1 MKKIKKV
8 VLAYSGGL
16 DTSVIIS
23 WLIENYGCEVV
34 TYSADLGQEEELD
47 GLEEKAAKSGAI
59 KSYIDDLTD
68 EFVEDFVFETIKS
81 GAKYQ
86 KKYLLGT
93 SFARPLIAKR
103 LVEIAHKENCDAIVH
118 GCTGKGN
125 DQIRF
130 ETAIKYFD
138 PYIQIIAPWRI
149 WEIKSREDEEEYA
162 KQRGIKINSNKG
174 NVYSEDRN
182 IFHISHEG
190 LDLEDPGNEPDYSK
204 VLTLCKTYEDASDTA
219 EYVEI
224 EFEKGIAV
232 KLNGQKLS
240 PKNLLKELNNIGAKH
255 AIGIND
261 MIEDRIVGMK
271 IRGIYENSGGAILY
285 AAHELMESITLDK
298 ETLNF
303 KDIVAIK
310 YANLIY
316 NGLWYS
322 TLRKSIASFID
333 STQERVT
340 GKVRLKLY
348 KGNIIPAGVW
358 SKYSLF
364 NKDFATFGED
374 DVYDQKDSQ
383 GFVNLYSL
391 STKIQTIMEENL
403 KHEGITG

>member
-1 MKKIKKV
+1 MKKIKKA

-47 GLEEKAAKSGAI
+47 GLEEKAKKSGAI

-68 EFVEDFVFETIKS
+68 EFVEDFVFETVKS

-86 KKYLLGT
+86 RKYLLGT

-138 PYIQIIAPWRI
+138 PHITIIAPWRT
-149 WEIKSREDEEEYA
+149 WDIKSRKDEEEYA

-190 LDLEDPGNEPDYSK
+190 LDLEDPGNEPDYDK
-204 VLTLCKTYEDASDTA
+204 VLTLSKTYEEASDTP

-232 KLNGQKLS
+232 KLNNKELS
-240 PKNLLKELNNIGAKH
+240 PKNLLKELNHIGGEH
-255 AIGIND
+255 AIGID
-261 MIEDRIVGMK
+261 DIIEDRIVNMK
-271 IRGIYENSGGAILY
+271 IRGIYENAGGSILY
-285 AAHELMESITLDK
+285 AAHELLESITLDK
-298 ETLNF
+298 ETLDF
-303 KDIVAIK
+303 KDIVSIK

-316 NGLWYS
+316 GGLWYS
-322 TLRKSIASFID
+322 NLRKSLSAFID

-340 GKVRLKLY
+340 GKVKLKLY

-364 NKDFATFGED
+364 NKDFATFEED
-374 DVYDQKDSQ
+374 DVYDQQDSQ

-391 STKIQTIMEENL
+391 SVKIQAIMEENL
-403 KHEGITG
+403 KHEGIEG